1 MSTAQATQ
9 NGSAA
14 EAKDLVTLLFV
25 DDEANILS
33 SLQRL
38 FRPVGYRILTALS
51 GAEGLAIM
59 EKEAVDL
66 IISDMRM
73 PNMDGAAF
81 LEQVEKRW
89 PDTLRI
95 LLTGYA
101 DITST
106 INAINKGKIYR
117 YISKPWEDNDIRL
130 VVQHALQGQ
139 HLEREKKR
147 LEQIVLTQ
155 NEELQELNANLEKR
169 VEARTQEIKQ
179 TADMLDLAFN
189 ELKKGY
195 IATISVFA
203 NLVELRD
210 GATAGH
216 ARRVAEHAR
225 VTAQQLQ
232 LMDEEIQ
239 DVYFAALLHDV
250 GKIGLP
256 DHLIHKPYIALSR
269 QDRERIERHCEVG
282 QAALTGLDQLQKAAV
297 FIRGHHERYDGKGFP
312 DGLARSHIPMGA
324 RILAVV
330 NDYDA
335 LQIGSLLDVK
345 LSPAEARAF
354 LVGNRGTRYDSVVVD
369 TFLKTIETQSY
380 GLLPQR
386 EVPLSS
392 EDVCEGQ
399 ILSRDLIDPEGRL
412 LLTKAR
418 ALNADL
424 IKKIKAFEREAD
436 RGFTIYVQNHP

>member
-1 MSTAQATQ
+1 MSAAQATQ
-9 NGSAA
+9 ISSSA
-14 EAKDLVTLLFV
+14 EAKEPATLLFV

-73 PNMDGAAF
+73 PNMDGADF

-106 INAINKGKIYR
+106 VNAINKGKIYR

-130 VVQHALQGQ
+130 LVQHALQGQ

-155 NEELQELNANLEKR
+155 NEELKELNTNLEKR

-179 TADMLDLAFN
+179 TSDMLDLAFN
-189 ELKKGY
+189 ELKRGY
-195 IATISVFA
+195 AATISVFA

-225 VTAQQLQ
+225 TIAQQLQ
-232 LMDEEIQ
+232 LVDDETQ

-256 DHLIHKPYIALSR
+256 DNLIHKPYIALSH
-269 QDRERIERHCEVG
+269 QDRERVEQHCAVG
-282 QAALTGLDQLQKAAV
+282 QTALTGLDTLQKAAV

-312 DGLARSHIPMGA
+312 DGLMGPHIPLGA
-324 RILAVV
+324 RILAVA

-345 LSPAEARAF
+345 LSPVEARAF
-354 LVGNRGTRYDSVVVD
+354 LVSNRGMRYDPAVVD
-369 TFLKTIETQSY
+369 IFLKIIEGSSY
-380 GLLPQR
+380 GMLPQK
-386 EVPLSS
+386 EVPLAS
-392 EDVCEGQ
+392 EDVREGQ
-399 ILSRDLIDPEGRL
+399 VLSRDMIDPEGRL

-418 ALNADL
+418 VLNADL
-424 IKKIKAFEREAD
+424 IKKIKSFEREVD

>member
-1 MSTAQATQ
+1 MSIAQPTR
-9 NGSAA
+9 NDSAA
-14 EAKDLVTLLFV
+14 EAKGLATLLFV

-73 PNMDGAAF
+73 PNMDGATF

-130 VVQHALQGQ
+130 LVKHALQGQ

-155 NEELQELNANLEKR
+155 NEELKELNANLEKR

-216 ARRVAEHAR
+216 GRRVAEHAR
-225 VTAQQLQ
+225 SVAQQLQ
-232 LMDEEIQ
+232 LVAEETQ
-239 DVYFAALLHDV
+239 DVYFAALLHDI

-256 DHLIHKPYIALSR
+256 DNLIHKPYIALSH

-282 QAALTGLDQLQKAAV
+282 QTTLTGLDTLQKAAV

-312 DGLARSHIPMGA
+312 DRLAGPHIPLGA
-324 RILAVV
+324 RILAVT

-335 LQIGSLLDVK
+335 LQIGALLDVK
-345 LSPAEARAF
+345 LSPSGARAF
-354 LVGNRGTRYDSVVVD
+354 LISNRGMRYDPVVVD
-369 TFLKTIETQSY
+369 VFLKIIEGPSY
-380 GLLPQR
+380 GFMLQN

-392 EDVCEGQ
+392 DDLREGQ
-399 ILSRDLIDPEGRL
+399 VLSRDLIDPEGRL

-418 ALNADL
+418 VLQADL
-424 IKKIKAFEREAD
+424 IKKIKTFEREAD
-436 RGFTIYVQNHP
+436 RRFTIYVQNHP

>member
-1 MSTAQATQ
+1 MSAAQVTQ
-9 NGSAA
+9 NASAE
-14 EAKDLVTLLFV
+14 EAKGPATLLFV
-25 DDEANILS
+25 DDEPNILS

-38 FRPVGYRILTALS
+38 FRPVGYRILTASS

-59 EKEAVDL
+59 EKEAVEL

-73 PNMDGAAF
+73 PNMDGATF

-130 VVQHALQGQ
+130 LVQHGLQGQ

-155 NEELQELNANLEKR
+155 NEELKELNTNLEKR

-179 TADMLDLAFN
+179 TSDMLDLAFN

-225 VTAQQLQ
+225 TIAQQLQ
-232 LMDEEIQ
+232 LVDEEIQ

-256 DHLIHKPYIALSR
+256 DHLIHKPYIALSH

-282 QAALTGLDQLQKAAV
+282 QTALTGLDQLQRAAV
-297 FIRGHHERYDGKGFP
+297 FVRGHHERYDGKGFP
-312 DGLARSHIPMGA
+312 DQLAGVHIPMGA
-324 RILAVV
+324 RILAVA

-345 LSPAEARAF
+345 LSSAEARAF
-354 LVGNRGTRYDSVVVD
+354 LSSNRGTRYDPAVMDV
-369 TFLKTIETQSY
+369 FLKMIEGPSY
-380 GLLPQR
+380 GLLPQK
-386 EVPLSS
+386 EVTLSS
-392 EDVCEGQ
+392 EDVREGQ
-399 ILSRDLIDPEGRL
+399 VLSRDLIDPEGRL

-418 ALNADL
+418 VLNADL
-424 IKKIKAFEREAD
+424 IKKIKTFEREVD
-436 RGFTIYVQNHP
+436 RGFTIYVQNTP

>member
-1 MSTAQATQ
+1 MSAAQATQ
-9 NGSAA
+9 NASAE
-14 EAKDLVTLLFV
+14 EAKRPATLLFV

-38 FRPVGYRILTALS
+38 FRPVGYRILTASS

-59 EKEAVDL
+59 EKEAVDI

-73 PNMDGAAF
+73 PNMDGATF
-81 LEQVEKRW
+81 LEVVEKRW

-130 VVQHALQGQ
+130 LVQHALQGQ

-147 LEQIVLTQ
+147 LEQIVLTK
-155 NEELQELNANLEKR
+155 NEELKELNTNLEKR

-179 TADMLDLAFN
+179 TSDMLDLAFN

-195 IATISVFA
+195 IATISVFS

-225 VTAQQLQ
+225 TIAQHLQ

-250 GKIGLP
+250 GKMGLP
-256 DHLIHKPYIALSR
+256 DHLIHKPYIALSH
-269 QDRERIERHCEVG
+269 QDRKRIERHCEVG
-282 QAALTGLDQLQKAAV
+282 QTALTGLDQLQKAAV

-312 DGLARSHIPMGA
+312 ERLEGPHIPLGA
-324 RILAVV
+324 RILAVA
-330 NDYDA
+330 NDYDS

-345 LSPAEARAF
+345 LSQAEARAF
-354 LVGNRGTRYDSVVVD
+354 LIINRGLRYDPAVVD
-369 TFLKTIETQSY
+369 IFLKIIEGSSY
-380 GLLPQR
+380 GLLPPK

-392 EDVCEGQ
+392 DDAREGQ
-399 ILSRDLIDPEGRL
+399 VLSRDLIDPEGRL

-418 ALNADL
+418 VLNADL
-424 IKKIKAFEREAD
+424 IKKIHAFEREAG